1 MAPAPFFNLRNR
13 LLSSASFRRKAEK
26 LPFGQWL
33 ARRHAGRLFRIAGGF
48 IHTQVLLSCVR
59 LNLFEILRPR
69 PLTTAELAARTQ
81 IPEDRLRHLLAAAAA
96 LDLLKRRRRDRFG
109 LGPLGAAMNENEAV
123 TAFVLHHDAFY
134 QDLIDPVALFAGT
147 AETRMSS
154 LWSYATARTTDNL
167 ERDDVRAYTKL
178 MSESQSMVAEQVLDA
193 FSFAESKSL
202 IDIGGG
208 SGAFAK
214 AVAARW
220 PELAITVAD
229 LPPVADIARQS
240 MLDEGLERRIDVI
253 GIDATSGDIPGTY
266 DVVSLVRII
275 HDHDDDR
282 ALQILRT
289 ARAALSEGGRLLLA
303 EPMAARNFAGVLNDA
318 YFQVYLLAM
327 GSGRPRRSGELKRLL
342 KEAGFSSVKRCKTR
356 VPLITSVLVARP

>member
-1 MAPAPFFNLRNR
+1 M
-13 LLSSASFRRKAEK
+13 
-26 LPFGQWL
+26 PFGQWF
-33 ARRHAGRLFRIAGGF
+33 ARRHASRLFRIAGGF
-48 IHTQVLLSCVR
+48 IHTQVLLTCVR
-59 LNLFEILRPR
+59 LSLFEILRAK
-69 PLTTAELAARTQ
+69 PLSTAELAARTE
-81 IPEDRLRHLLAAAAA
+81 IPEARLRHLLAAAAA

-134 QDLIDPVALFAGT
+134 KDLVDPVAMFAGT

-154 LWSYATARTTDNL
+154 LWSYATSDTPDAL

-178 MSESQSMVAEQVLDA
+178 MSESQAMVAEQVLDT
-193 FSFAESKSL
+193 FSFEDCKSL

-214 AVAARW
+214 AVASRW
-220 PELAITVAD
+220 PDLAITVAD

-240 MLDEGLERRIDVI
+240 MLDDGLERRIDVV
-253 GIDATSGDIPGTY
+253 GVDATRGDIPGTY

-282 ALQILRT
+282 ALKILKT
-289 ARAALSEGGRLLLA
+289 ARGALSEGGCLLLA
-303 EPMAARNFAGVLNDA
+303 EPMAARNLAGVLNDA

-327 GSGRPRRSGELKRLL
+327 GSGRPRRAKELKNLL
-342 KEAGFSSVKRCKTR
+342 KEAGFSSVQRCKTR
-356 VPLITSVLVARP
+356 VPLITSVLIAKP